1 MRLVGKPIPGWV
13 NRLASLG
20 GSWVKGL
27 LEAASVAVRL
37 DVLLTASFYSL
48 SILALFFYTLVGF
61 IVFSI
66 SRTRVHPVVFK
77 QVCTSILHN
86 WINF

>member
-27 LEAASVAVRL
+27 LEAASVAVRPCMIYDIL
-37 DVLLTASFYSL
+37 LLLTHH
-48 SILALFFYTLVGF
+48 LALFIYTLVGF
-61 IVFSI
+61 IVFGI
-66 SRTRVHPVVFK
+66 SRTRIHPVVF
-77 QVCTSILHN
+77 
-86 WINF
+86 